1 VRKYITVFNLG
12 LQNTFVYR
20 WNYFLRAVFG
30 LIPLAGTVFLWRA
43 VFREPG
49 GGMNGYD
56 YGSMIYY
63 YLLTI
68 IVSNL
73 VTPTEDEWQIASDIR
88 EGQIN
93 SFLTKPVNY
102 LAYRFSIFLSGR
114 LVFTAVTVLPVAVIL
129 FYFRAYLALPSSV
142 LTYICAL
149 LSLVMAALMQFFIT
163 YSLAMMA
170 FWILEI
176 STIVFI
182 VYSFE
187 YFLGGQMFPVD
198 IMPAGI
204 QAVMKWLPFYYELFC
219 PIAIF
224 MERLRQFCAAESLQK
239 NRDWTKQL
247 VIKRQPFHHRLDS
260 GGHDV
265 DGKHLAAEK
274 IFKRVNDEDD
284 GRDFQ
289 DPEGHHGE
297 AVGDEKL
304 HERRHHHRQAA
315 VDIGQCMIRQ
325 RNVAPEINKNEG
337 DGRQGDYGV
346 NETAAQK
353 DAESIREITHRLGQE
368 RIDLTFANIGCDLP
382 FVFGGRDEVA
392 DQEREQII
400 INHRTVVIAVH
411 PAAALAKD
419 RAPEKHRAGER
430 N

>member
-1 VRKYITVFNLG
+1 MKKYLTVFNLG

-20 WNYFLRAVFG
+20 WNYFLRAIFG

-43 VFREPG
+43 IFHERG
-49 GGMNGYD
+49 GGMQGYD

-68 IVSNL
+68 LVSNL

-88 EGQIN
+88 DGQIN

-114 LVFTAVTVLPVAVIL
+114 LVYTAIAIPPIALIFV
-129 FYFRAYLALPSSV
+129 YFRHYLSWPSDPLTYLAASV
-142 LTYICAL
+142 
-149 LSLVMAALMQFFIT
+149 SLVMAALMQFFIT

-224 MERLRQFCAAESLQK
+224 LGRLRGGELVQALAIQTAWVLLTWSAAHFM
-239 NRDWTKQL
+239 W
-247 VIKRQPFHHRLDS
+247 KRGL
-260 GGHDV
+260 GHY
-265 DGKHLAAEK
+265 
-274 IFKRVNDEDD
+274 
-284 GRDFQ
+284 Q
-289 DPEGHHGE
+289 
-297 AVGDEKL
+297 AVG
-304 HERRHHHRQAA
+304 
-315 VDIGQCMIRQ
+315 G
-325 RNVAPEINKNEG
+325 
-337 DGRQGDYGV
+337 
-346 NETAAQK
+346 
-353 DAESIREITHRLGQE
+353 
-368 RIDLTFANIGCDLP
+368 
-382 FVFGGRDEVA
+382 
-392 DQEREQII
+392 
-400 INHRTVVIAVH
+400 
-411 PAAALAKD
+411 
-419 RAPEKHRAGER
+419 
-430 N
+430 